1 MVKGL
6 LKKFGGVIFF
16 YLTIIGMIT
25 IINYRFS
32 YLNNNYNND
41 IGVICKK

>member
-16 YLTIIGMIT
+16 YLT

>member
-6 LKKFGGVIFF
+6 LKKFGGV
-16 YLTIIGMIT
+16 IT